1 MKKILYLLLAIIWT
15 SLLACQPQKEKN
27 ENKTNKY
34 DTPTSGEIS
43 VAVDEAFLPIAQ
55 QEANAFMNEY
65 EKTKI
70 NIITLPE
77 DKAIQLMLRDSV
89 DAVIV
94 GRNLNSNEKK
104 EIERQKTIVRDWV
117 QAYDAVAVVVNKDVK
132 NTALSFEQL
141 KSIFSGNIKNW
152 KQLNPDNQDSEIAII
167 IDNANSSNY
176 NFINNKLE
184 VSDISKLKIYAAKSN
199 KAIVEQVAK
208 NKNALGLVAFHWL
221 EKSDLSKV
229 RILAIRGEKEEILP
243 SQSSFAQNTYPLR
256 RECFMLVKNR
266 RFGLAYAFAA
276 FVSQEIGQRIVL
288 KSGLL
293 PAKIPP
299 REIEMISE

>member
-1 MKKILYLLLAIIWT
+1 MKKTSYLLLAIIWT

-266 RFGLAYAFAA
+266 RLGLAYAFAA